1 MDIAFSRRKTATTK
15 PPSDK
20 KGFFAMFKH
29 TKTLDEKIKDIKER
43 ESNVI
48 RLYGN
53 DNKKIKD
60 FLKCIEDYIKT
71 VSILQIKYKN
81 LLDENKEKLNEVKQI
96 IIKLEKDSEQLAN
109 KIPYM
114 KEGDDKINKSKK
126 LKGVMIGLYYKHTE
140 KKNIEIDILIYSN
153 ILNNLKLREVEYSI
167 QTDLQKLKAEETG
180 NEADGKTLKASRDR
194 LKFLKLQSD
203 VLYKL
208 EFLSIFRKNTDY
220 LRKRNIE
227 HEDKGKKEHE
237 WKEAKTYYDLII
249 SLEREMNAFYKSIEN
264 LDSVKQYELAIQNYE
279 GLRKNYGDIS
289 GKFDES
295 QIFIFT
301 KYDKKAQ
308 QQQHQSPKRSSSHYS
323 SSPLSHF
330 DLSFSSSSS
339 KSGGAKT
346 VAKKTIKKIVCGKL
360 RCIYKIP
367 GSRKEHLKYKG
378 RLITVAKYKELM
390 KH

>member
-1 MDIAFSRRKTATTK
+1 
-15 PPSDK
+15 
-20 KGFFAMFKH
+20 
-29 TKTLDEKIKDIKER
+29 
-43 ESNVI
+43 
-48 RLYGN
+48 
-53 DNKKIKD
+53 
-60 FLKCIEDYIKT
+60 
-71 VSILQIKYKN
+71 
-81 LLDENKEKLNEVKQI
+81 
-96 IIKLEKDSEQLAN
+96 
-109 KIPYM
+109 M
-114 KEGDDKINKSKK
+114 KEGDDKIKKSNN
-126 LKGVMIGLYYKHTE
+126 LKGVMIGLDYKHTE

-153 ILNNLKLREVEYSI
+153 ILNNLKLREIEYSI
-167 QTDLQKLKAEETG
+167 QTDLQKLRAEETG

-227 HEDKGKKEHE
+227 HVDKGKKEHE

-279 GLRKNYGDIS
+279 GLRNNYEDIS
-289 GKFDES
+289 AKFDES

-308 QQQHQSPKRSSSHYS
+308 QQQHQSPKPSPSHSPSHSPSPKRSSSHSPSHSSSHSS

-330 DLSFSSSSS
+330 NLSFSSSSS

-346 VAKKTIKKIVCGKL
+346 VVKKTIKKMVCGKL

>member
-1 MDIAFSRRKTATTK
+1 MNIAFSRRKTAK

-20 KGFFAMFKH
+20 KGLFAMFKH
-29 TKTLDEKIKDIKER
+29 TKTLDEKIEDIKER
-43 ESNVI
+43 DRNVI
-48 RLYGN
+48 SLYGN
-53 DNKKIKD
+53 DKNKIKD
-60 FLKCIEDYIKT
+60 FLKCIEDYIKN

-81 LLDENKEKLNEVKQI
+81 LLDENKERLNEVKQF
-96 IIKLEKDSEQLAN
+96 IIKLEKDSKKLAN
-109 KIPYM
+109 NIPHM
-114 KEGDDKINKSKK
+114 KEGDYKIKKSNK
-126 LKGVMIGLYYKHTE
+126 LKGVMIGLDYKHTE

-167 QTDLQKLKAEETG
+167 QTDLRKLRAEETG

-279 GLRKNYGDIS
+279 GLRKNYEGIS

-308 QQQHQSPKRSSSHYS
+308 QQHQSPKRSS

-346 VAKKTIKKIVCGKL
+346 VVKKTIKKIVCGKL